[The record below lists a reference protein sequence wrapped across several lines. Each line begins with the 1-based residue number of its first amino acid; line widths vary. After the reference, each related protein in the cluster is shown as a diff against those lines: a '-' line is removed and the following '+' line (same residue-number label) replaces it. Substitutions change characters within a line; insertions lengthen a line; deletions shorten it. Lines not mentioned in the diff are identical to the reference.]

1 MGEEGHMNLP
11 LLIILFLALPLAAGA
26 WVRFKTTDPVQVKL
40 LLAFSGAFLLGVT
53 VLHMLPELYERDMEH
68 VGLWILAGF
77 MLQVVLE
84 FFSKGIEHGHAH
96 IHHHAHDGHD
106 DGGHANRMLPLV
118 TLMSLFVHSF
128 TEGMPFA
135 DPRVGGDWAFV
146 AGVLLHKLPM
156 AIALATVLQ
165 LSGVG
170 TARSWAT
177 LALFAFA
184 APLGILF
191 GHLFGES
198 LGEMFLT
205 GALALAI
212 GMLLHISTTII
223 FETTPDHR
231 FNAKRFVTVLVGAL
245 LAIITS
251 H

>member
-1 MGEEGHMNLP
+1 MELP
-11 LLIILFLALPLAAGA
+11 LLIILFLVLPLAAGA
-26 WVRFKTTDPVQVKL
+26 WVRFRTTDPQHIKL

-53 VLHMLPELYERDMEH
+53 VLHMLPELYERGHHD
-68 VGLWILAGF
+68 VGLWVLAGF

-84 FFSKGIEHGHAH
+84 FFSQGIEHGHVH
-96 IHHHAHDGHD
+96 VHAQGHSH
-106 DGGHANRMLPLV
+106 GRTLPLL
-118 TLMSLFVHSF
+118 TFMSLFIHSF

-135 DPRVGGDWAFV
+135 DPRVGGDLAFV

-165 LSGVG
+165 QSGVG

-177 LALFAFA
+177 LAAFA
-184 APLGILF
+184 MAAPAGMLF
-191 GHLFGES
+191 GRYFG
-198 LGEMFLT
+198 LGMGEEFLT
-205 GALALAI
+205 AALAVAI

-231 FNAKRFVTVLVGAL
+231 FNAKRFATVLLGAL
-245 LAIITS
+245 LAILTG